1 MPENKNLWEEVG
13 NKCLTQ
19 AIEVLNK
26 ETIPNIE
33 NVEIV
38 SKLVNTAI
46 AIDSLNLQWAVQSRY
61 GEQVFP
67 HRLSSQKLT
76 ENSTE
81 KHAELKSHLDH

>member
-13 NKCLTQ
+13 NQCLTQ

-46 AIDSLNLQWAVQSRY
+46 AIDSLNHLWTSQNRY
-61 GEQVFP
+61 GERV
-67 HRLSSQKLT
+67 SS
-76 ENSTE
+76 
-81 KHAELKSHLDH
+81 KHPF

>member
-1 MPENKNLWEEVG
+1 MTENKNLWEEVG

-46 AIDSLNLQWAVQSRY
+46 AIDSLNLLWTSQSRY

-67 HRLSSQKLT
+67 
-76 ENSTE
+76 
-81 KHAELKSHLDH
+81 KHLF